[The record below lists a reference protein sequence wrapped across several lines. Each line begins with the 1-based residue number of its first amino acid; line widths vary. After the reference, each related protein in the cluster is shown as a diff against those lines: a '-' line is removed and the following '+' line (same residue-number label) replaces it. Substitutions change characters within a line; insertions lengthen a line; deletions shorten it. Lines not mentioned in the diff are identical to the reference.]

1 MDFGELLGV
10 VFWGHVVTLGVIFD
24 VFGASEWGCISDLVL
39 GWFLEGF
46 GVTRHAKTLI
56 PCDRCIKFMEITNL

>member
-1 MDFGELLGV
+1 M
-10 VFWGHVVTLGVIFD
+10 FWGVMSGGVFQTLF
-24 VFGASEWGCISDLVL
+24 W

-56 PCDRCIKFMEITNL
+56 PCDRGSKLQEICDL